1 MMMIALS
8 RRRRKSPKRR
18 TRTDRAIILS
28 LMLKKILL
36 LLLALFV
43 AAQFI
48 RPAKNVSIVA
58 SPNDITA
65 KHPVPANV
73 SALLKR
79 ACYDCHSNNTKY
91 PWYAEVQPAGWWL
104 ASHVKDGKRH
114 LDFSEFAAYTPK
126 RAKAKAGEIV
136 DEVEEGKMPMK
147 SYTLM
152 HPEARLTPAE
162 LKLITAW
169 AEDLEAK
176 ITVP

>member
-1 MMMIALS
+1 
-8 RRRRKSPKRR
+8 
-18 TRTDRAIILS
+18 
-28 LMLKKILL
+28 MLKKILI
-36 LLLALFV
+36 LLLALV
-43 AAQFI
+43 IIAQFI
-48 RPAKNVSIVA
+48 RPAKNVSAVVG
-58 SPNDITA
+58 PNDIAA

-73 SALLKR
+73 AALLKR

-114 LDFSEFAAYTPK
+114 LDFSEFAAYAPK
-126 RAKAKAGEIV
+126 RAKTKAGEIV

-152 HPEARLTPAE
+152 HPEARLTPEE